1 MCRYDKIAVQPI
13 VGIDCIFALVGNV
26 GIDVCRNA
34 VGLNEGVVVDIRAGK
49 RKFGKADGNVF
60 ARRHACEIGRAVHEG
75 HIVILYKAAQGRCTD
90 NGCRA
95 ESVVEFICH
104 REIFNGQFFS
114 CYVCCQGVGLN
125 DGIVSRSRTGK
136 RVLAGKGNCFACADI
151 FGVEGRRY
159 AVGNEYN
166 FIVADHTAHIDPC
179 VQGCVGVAVVGLV
192 LRRDF
197 NIQIL
202 RSDVCSAFNPFGHG
216 VVLCRLAFKD

>member
-1 MCRYDKIAVQPI
+1 MCRYDKIGVQPI

-60 ARRHACEIGRAVHEG
+60 ARRHACEIGCAVHEG
-75 HIVILYKAAQGRCTD
+75 YIVVFYKAAQGRCTD
-90 NGCRA
+90 NGCRT

-114 CYVCCQGVGLN
+114 CYVRCQGVGLN
-125 DGIVSRSRTGK
+125 DGIISRGRTGK
-136 RVLAGKGNCFACADI
+136 RVLAEKGDGFACADI

-159 AVGNEYN
+159 TVGNEYN
-166 FIVADHTAHIDPC
+166 FIVANYIAHINRC
-179 VQGCVGVAVVGLV
+179 VQGCVGVAVVG
-192 LRRDF
+192 F
-197 NIQIL
+197 IL
-202 RSDVCSAFNPFGHG
+202 HRYTDRQAFRNNVRSAFKPLGHG